1 MSKAT
6 RNIIIIAMVVIAAA
20 LAAVIIY
27 GRNSASDDISVKI
40 SEAEAFY
47 EALDYDKAIAAYNDI
62 LSTEDNADAYA
73 GLAKAYY
80 AKGNSEKAL
89 NVLEKGLESTQN
101 NDAVVKVFSEL
112 FPDAETAEATTTS
125 VVTSETEKITENSVS
140 EEKTEEESVTTQ
152 TSAESSATKSETTAA
167 TTVTAAATTTQHT
180 TAATTAATTQRQT
193 TAATTA
199 ATTKKETQTVVEKIS
214 VKSYTGLTEDAI
226 SSSAKSD
233 GVNVVF
239 VYEEDNSYADGE
251 AFKQSPAAGSKVGK
265 GSIVTVYICKSS
277 KKSPN
282 AIIID
287 GGSDSSENE
296 EIFPDLS
303 IN

>member
-125 VVTSETEKITENSVS
+125 VATSETEKITETSVS
-140 EEKTEEESVTTQ
+140 KEKTEEESVTTQ
-152 TSAESSATKSETTAA
+152 TSAARSETTAA
-167 TTVTAAATTTQHT
+167 TTVTADSATTQHT
-180 TAATTAATTQRQT
+180 TAAATAATTQRQT

-239 VYEEDNSYADGE
+239 VYEEDNSYIDGE

-282 AIIID
+282 AIII
-287 GGSDSSENE
+287 GGDSDSSENE

>member
-62 LSTEDNADAYA
+62 LSTEENADAYA

-125 VVTSETEKITENSVS
+125 VAASETEKITETSVS
-140 EEKTEEESVTTQ
+140 EKKTEEESVTTQ

-167 TTVTAAATTTQHT
+167 TTVTAASAATQHT
-180 TAATTAATTQRQT
+180 TTAATTQKQT
-193 TAATTA
+193 AAATTA

-282 AIIID
+282 AIII
-287 GGSDSSENE
+287 GGDSDSSENE

>member
-62 LSTEDNADAYA
+62 LSTEENADAYA

-125 VVTSETEKITENSVS
+125 VATSETEKITETSVS
-140 EEKTEEESVTTQ
+140 EKKTEEESVTTQ
-152 TSAESSATKSETTAA
+152 TSAESSATKSETTAV
-167 TTVTAAATTTQHT
+167 TTVTAASVTTQHT
-180 TAATTAATTQRQT
+180 TTAATTQKQT
-193 TAATTA
+193 AAATTA

-282 AIIID
+282 AIIIG

>member
-125 VVTSETEKITENSVS
+125 VATSETEKTTETSVS
-140 EEKTEEESVTTQ
+140 EKKTEEESVTTQ
-152 TSAESSATKSETTAA
+152 ASSESSATKSETSAA
-167 TTVTAAATTTQHT
+167 TTVTASATTQHT
-180 TAATTAATTQRQT
+180 TAAATAATTQKQT
-193 TAATTA
+193 AAATTA

-239 VYEEDNSYADGE
+239 VYEEDNSYIDGE

-282 AIIID
+282 AIIIGGDSD
-287 GGSDSSENE
+287 GSENE

>member
-125 VVTSETEKITENSVS
+125 VATSETEKITETSVS

-152 TSAESSATKSETTAA
+152 TSAARSETTAA
-167 TTVTAAATTTQHT
+167 TTVTAASATTQHT
-180 TAATTAATTQRQT
+180 TAAATAATTQRQT

-239 VYEEDNSYADGE
+239 VYEEDNSYIDGE

-282 AIIID
+282 AIII
-287 GGSDSSENE
+287 GGDSDSSENE

>member
-125 VVTSETEKITENSVS
+125 VVTSETEKITETSVS

-167 TTVTAAATTTQHT
+167 TTVTAASVTTQHT
-180 TAATTAATTQRQT
+180 TTAATTQKQ

-226 SSSAKSD
+226 SSLAKSD

-282 AIIID
+282 AIII
-287 GGSDSSENE
+287 GGDSDSSENE

>member
-101 NDAVVKVFSEL
+101 NEAVVKVFSEL

-125 VVTSETEKITENSVS
+125 VATSETEKITETSVS

-152 TSAESSATKSETTAA
+152 TSAARSETTAA
-167 TTVTAAATTTQHT
+167 TTVTAASAATQHT
-180 TAATTAATTQRQT
+180 TAAATAATTQRQT

-239 VYEEDNSYADGE
+239 VYEEDNSYIDGE

-282 AIIID
+282 AIII
-287 GGSDSSENE
+287 GGDSDSSENE

>member
-112 FPDAETAEATTTS
+112 FPDAKTAEATTTS
-125 VVTSETEKITENSVS
+125 VATSETEKITETSVS

-152 TSAESSATKSETTAA
+152 TSAARSETTAA
-167 TTVTAAATTTQHT
+167 TTVTAASAATQHT
-180 TAATTAATTQRQT
+180 TAAATAATTQKQT
-193 TAATTA
+193 AAATTA

-226 SSSAKSD
+226 SSSAKTD

-282 AIIID
+282 AIIIGGDSD
-287 GGSDSSENE
+287 GSENE

>member
-62 LSTEDNADAYA
+62 LSTEENADAYA

-112 FPDAETAEATTTS
+112 FPDAETAEATTTY
-125 VVTSETEKITENSVS
+125 VTTSETEKTTETSVS
-140 EEKTEEESVTTQ
+140 EKKTEEESVTTQ
-152 TSAESSATKSETTAA
+152 TSAESSATKSETTSA
-167 TTVTAAATTTQHT
+167 TTVTAASATTQHT
-180 TAATTAATTQRQT
+180 TTAATTPKQT
-193 TAATTA
+193 AAATTA

-251 AFKQSPAAGSKVGK
+251 AFKQSPAVGSKVGK

-277 KKSPN
+277 KISPN
-282 AIIID
+282 AIIIG

>member
-125 VVTSETEKITENSVS
+125 VATSETEKITETSVS

-152 TSAESSATKSETTAA
+152 TSAARSETTAA
-167 TTVTAAATTTQHT
+167 TTVTAASAATQHT
-180 TAATTAATTQRQT
+180 TAAATAATTQRQT

-239 VYEEDNSYADGE
+239 VYEENNSYADGE

-282 AIIID
+282 AIII
-287 GGSDSSENE
+287 GGDSDSSENE

>member
-101 NDAVVKVFSEL
+101 NEAVVKVFSEL

-125 VVTSETEKITENSVS
+125 VATSETEKITETSVS

-152 TSAESSATKSETTAA
+152 TSAARSETTAA
-167 TTVTAAATTTQHT
+167 TTVTAASATTQHT
-180 TAATTAATTQRQT
+180 TAAATAATTQRQT

-239 VYEEDNSYADGE
+239 VYEEDNSYIDGE

-282 AIIID
+282 AIII
-287 GGSDSSENE
+287 GGDSDSSENE

>member
-125 VVTSETEKITENSVS
+125 VATSETEKITETSVS

-152 TSAESSATKSETTAA
+152 TSAARSETTAA
-167 TTVTAAATTTQHT
+167 TTVTAASATTQHT
-180 TAATTAATTQRQT
+180 TAAATAATTPKQ

-226 SSSAKSD
+226 SSSAKTD

-282 AIIID
+282 AIIIGGDSD
-287 GGSDSSENE
+287 GSENE

>member
-125 VVTSETEKITENSVS
+125 VATSETEKITETFVS

-152 TSAESSATKSETTAA
+152 TSAARSETTAA
-167 TTVTAAATTTQHT
+167 TTVTAASATTQHT
-180 TAATTAATTQRQT
+180 TAAATAATTQRQT

-282 AIIID
+282 AIII
-287 GGSDSSENE
+287 GGDSDSSENE

>member
-89 NVLEKGLESTQN
+89 NVLEKGLKSTQN

-112 FPDAETAEATTTS
+112 FPDAEAAEATTTS
-125 VVTSETEKITENSVS
+125 VVTSETEKITETSAS
-140 EEKTEEESVTTQ
+140 EKKTEEESVAAQ
-152 TSAESSATKSETTAA
+152 TSAARSETTAA
-167 TTVTAAATTTQHT
+167 TTVTAASATTQHT
-180 TAATTAATTQRQT
+180 TAAATAATTPKQ

-282 AIIID
+282 AIII
-287 GGSDSSENE
+287 GGDSDSSENE

>member
-6 RNIIIIAMVVIAAA
+6 RNIIIIAMVVIATA

-125 VVTSETEKITENSVS
+125 VATSETEKITETSVS

-152 TSAESSATKSETTAA
+152 TSAARSETTAA
-167 TTVTAAATTTQHT
+167 TTVTAASAATQHT
-180 TAATTAATTQRQT
+180 TAAATAATTQKQT
-193 TAATTA
+193 AAATTA

-239 VYEEDNSYADGE
+239 VYEEDNSYIDGE

-282 AIIID
+282 AIII
-287 GGSDSSENE
+287 GGDSDSSENE

>member
-62 LSTEDNADAYA
+62 LSTEENADAYA

-125 VVTSETEKITENSVS
+125 VTTSETEKTTETSVS
-140 EEKTEEESVTTQ
+140 EKKTEEESVTTQ
-152 TSAESSATKSETTAA
+152 TSAESSATKSETTSA
-167 TTVTAAATTTQHT
+167 TTVTAASATTQHT
-180 TAATTAATTQRQT
+180 TTAATPPKQT
-193 TAATTA
+193 AAATTA

-226 SSSAKSD
+226 SSSAKTD

-282 AIIID
+282 AIIIGGDSD
-287 GGSDSSENE
+287 GSENE

>member
-62 LSTEDNADAYA
+62 LSTEESADAYA

-125 VVTSETEKITENSVS
+125 VATSETEKITETSVS
-140 EEKTEEESVTTQ
+140 EKKTEEESVTTQ
-152 TSAESSATKSETTAA
+152 TSAESSATKSETTSA
-167 TTVTAAATTTQHT
+167 TTVTAASVTTQHT
-180 TAATTAATTQRQT
+180 TAAATAATTQKQ

-282 AIIID
+282 AIIIG

>member
-89 NVLEKGLESTQN
+89 NVLEKGLKSTQN

-125 VVTSETEKITENSVS
+125 VATSETEKITETSVS
-140 EEKTEEESVTTQ
+140 EKKTEEESVTTQ
-152 TSAESSATKSETTAA
+152 TSAARSETTAA
-167 TTVTAAATTTQHT
+167 TTVTAAATTQHT
-180 TAATTAATTQRQT
+180 TAAATAATTPKQT
-193 TAATTA
+193 AAATTA

-282 AIIID
+282 AIII
-287 GGSDSSENE
+287 GGDSDSSENE

>member
-101 NDAVVKVFSEL
+101 NEAVVKIFSEL

-125 VVTSETEKITENSVS
+125 VATSETEKITETSVS

-152 TSAESSATKSETTAA
+152 TSAARSETTAA
-167 TTVTAAATTTQHT
+167 TTVTAASATTQHT
-180 TAATTAATTQRQT
+180 TAAATAATTQRQT

-239 VYEEDNSYADGE
+239 VYEEDNSYIDGE

-282 AIIID
+282 AIII
-287 GGSDSSENE
+287 GGDSDSSENE

>member
-112 FPDAETAEATTTS
+112 FPDAETAEATTPS
-125 VVTSETEKITENSVS
+125 VATSETEKITETSVS

-152 TSAESSATKSETTAA
+152 TSAARSETTAA
-167 TTVTAAATTTQHT
+167 TTVTAASATTQHT
-180 TAATTAATTQRQT
+180 TAAATAATTQKQT
-193 TAATTA
+193 AAATTA

-239 VYEEDNSYADGE
+239 VYEEDNSYIDGE

-282 AIIID
+282 AIII
-287 GGSDSSENE
+287 GGDSDSSENE

>member
-47 EALDYDKAIAAYNDI
+47 EALDYDKAIAVYNDI

-125 VVTSETEKITENSVS
+125 VATSETEKITETSVS
-140 EEKTEEESVTTQ
+140 EKKTEEESVTTQ
-152 TSAESSATKSETTAA
+152 TSAESSATKSETTAT
-167 TTVTAAATTTQHT
+167 TTVTASATTQHT
-180 TAATTAATTQRQT
+180 TAAATAATTQKQ

-226 SSSAKSD
+226 SSSAKTD

-282 AIIID
+282 AIIIGGDSD
-287 GGSDSSENE
+287 GSENE

>member
-125 VVTSETEKITENSVS
+125 VATSETEKITETSVS

-152 TSAESSATKSETTAA
+152 TSAARSETTAA
-167 TTVTAAATTTQHT
+167 TTVTAASATTQHT
-180 TAATTAATTQRQT
+180 TAAATAATTQKQT
-193 TAATTA
+193 AAATTA

-226 SSSAKSD
+226 SFSAKSD

-239 VYEEDNSYADGE
+239 VYEEDNSYIDGE

-282 AIIID
+282 AIII
-287 GGSDSSENE
+287 GGDSDSSENE

>member
-125 VVTSETEKITENSVS
+125 VATSETEKTTETSVS
-140 EEKTEEESVTTQ
+140 EKKTEEESVAAQ
-152 TSAESSATKSETTAA
+152 TSAARSETTAA
-167 TTVTAAATTTQHT
+167 TTVTAASATTQHT
-180 TAATTAATTQRQT
+180 TAAATAATTQKQT
-193 TAATTA
+193 AAATTA

-282 AIIID
+282 AIII
-287 GGSDSSENE
+287 GGDSDSSENE

>member
-20 LAAVIIY
+20 LAAVIVY

-112 FPDAETAEATTTS
+112 FPDAESAEAETTS
-125 VVTSETEKITENSVS
+125 VVTYETEPTVETTVS
-140 EEKTEEESVTTQ
+140 EKRAEESVTAEISDENSATETERTT
-152 TSAESSATKSETTAA
+152 TSATTASSAA
-167 TTVTAAATTTQHT
+167 THSTTT
-180 TAATTAATTQRQT
+180 ATTAATTQRQT
-193 TAATTA
+193 TAATTTA

-282 AIIID
+282 AIII
-287 GGSDSSENE
+287 GGDSDSSENE

>member
-125 VVTSETEKITENSVS
+125 VATSETEKITETSVS

-152 TSAESSATKSETTAA
+152 TSAARSETTAA
-167 TTVTAAATTTQHT
+167 TTVTAASATTQHT
-180 TAATTAATTQRQT
+180 TAAATAATTQKQT
-193 TAATTA
+193 AAATTA

-239 VYEEDNSYADGE
+239 VYEEDNSYIDGE

-282 AIIID
+282 AIII
-287 GGSDSSENE
+287 GGDSDSSENE

>member
-101 NDAVVKVFSEL
+101 NEAVVKVFSEL

-125 VVTSETEKITENSVS
+125 VATSETEKITETSVS
-140 EEKTEEESVTTQ
+140 EEKKEEESVTTQ
-152 TSAESSATKSETTAA
+152 TSAARSETTAA
-167 TTVTAAATTTQHT
+167 TTVTAASVTTQHT
-180 TAATTAATTQRQT
+180 TAAATAATTQRQT

-239 VYEEDNSYADGE
+239 VYEEDNSYIDGE

-277 KKSPN
+277 KKPPN
-282 AIIID
+282 AIII
-287 GGSDSSENE
+287 GGDSESSENE

>member
-62 LSTEDNADAYA
+62 LSTEENADAYA

-89 NVLEKGLESTQN
+89 NVLEKGLENTQN

-125 VVTSETEKITENSVS
+125 VAASETEKITETSVS
-140 EEKTEEESVTTQ
+140 EKKTEEESVTTQ

-167 TTVTAAATTTQHT
+167 TTVTAASVTTQHT
-180 TAATTAATTQRQT
+180 TTAATTQKQ

-282 AIIID
+282 AIIIG

>member
-20 LAAVIIY
+20 LAAVIKY

-125 VVTSETEKITENSVS
+125 VATSETEKITETSVS
-140 EEKTEEESVTTQ
+140 EEKTEEESN
-152 TSAESSATKSETTAA
+152 SSPE
-167 TTVTAAATTTQHT
+167 
-180 TAATTAATTQRQT
+180 
-193 TAATTA
+193 
-199 ATTKKETQTVVEKIS
+199 
-214 VKSYTGLTEDAI
+214 
-226 SSSAKSD
+226 
-233 GVNVVF
+233 F
-239 VYEEDNSYADGE
+239 VYEHM
-251 AFKQSPAAGSKVGK
+251 K
-265 GSIVTVYICKSS
+265 
-277 KKSPN
+277 
-282 AIIID
+282 
-287 GGSDSSENE
+287 
-296 EIFPDLS
+296 
-303 IN
+303 

>member
-125 VVTSETEKITENSVS
+125 VATSETEKITETSVS
-140 EEKTEEESVTTQ
+140 KEKTEEESVTTQ
-152 TSAESSATKSETTAA
+152 TSAARSETTAA
-167 TTVTAAATTTQHT
+167 TTVTAASATTQHT
-180 TAATTAATTQRQT
+180 TAAATAATTQRQT

-239 VYEEDNSYADGE
+239 VYEEDNSYIDGE

-282 AIIID
+282 AIII
-287 GGSDSSENE
+287 GGDSDSSENE

>member
-89 NVLEKGLESTQN
+89 NVLEKGLKSTQN

-112 FPDAETAEATTTS
+112 FPDAEAAEATTTS
-125 VVTSETEKITENSVS
+125 VVTSETEKITETSVS
-140 EEKTEEESVTTQ
+140 EEKTEEESVAAQ
-152 TSAESSATKSETTAA
+152 TSAARSETTAA
-167 TTVTAAATTTQHT
+167 TTVTAASATTQHT
-180 TAATTAATTQRQT
+180 TAAATAATTPKQT
-193 TAATTA
+193 AA

-239 VYEEDNSYADGE
+239 VYEEDNSYIDGE

-277 KKSPN
+277 QKSPN
-282 AIIID
+282 AIFI
-287 GGSDSSENE
+287 GGDSDSSENE

>member
-125 VVTSETEKITENSVS
+125 VAASETEKITETSVS
-140 EEKTEEESVTTQ
+140 EKKSEEESVTTQ

-167 TTVTAAATTTQHT
+167 TTVTAASAATQHT
-180 TAATTAATTQRQT
+180 TAAVTAATTQKQT
-193 TAATTA
+193 AAATTA

-282 AIIID
+282 AIII
-287 GGSDSSENE
+287 GGDSDSSENE

>member
-125 VVTSETEKITENSVS
+125 VATSETEKITETSVS

-152 TSAESSATKSETTAA
+152 TSAARSETTAA
-167 TTVTAAATTTQHT
+167 TTVTAASATTQHT
-180 TAATTAATTQRQT
+180 TAAASAATTQRQT

-239 VYEEDNSYADGE
+239 VYEEDNSYIDGE

-282 AIIID
+282 AIII
-287 GGSDSSENE
+287 GGDSDSSENE

>member
-62 LSTEDNADAYA
+62 LSTEENADAYA

-125 VVTSETEKITENSVS
+125 VATSETEKITETSVS
-140 EEKTEEESVTTQ
+140 EKKTEEESVTTQ

-167 TTVTAAATTTQHT
+167 TTVTAAVTTTQHT
-180 TAATTAATTQRQT
+180 TTAATTQKQT
-193 TAATTA
+193 AAATTA

-226 SSSAKSD
+226 SSLAKSD

-282 AIIID
+282 AIIIGGDSD
-287 GGSDSSENE
+287 GSENE

>member
-62 LSTEDNADAYA
+62 LSTEENADAYA

-125 VVTSETEKITENSVS
+125 VAASETEKTTETSVS
-140 EEKTEEESVTTQ
+140 EKKTEEESVTTQ
-152 TSAESSATKSETTAA
+152 TSAESSATKSETTAV
-167 TTVTAAATTTQHT
+167 TTVTAASVTTQHT
-180 TAATTAATTQRQT
+180 TTAATTQKQ

-282 AIIID
+282 AIIIG

>member
-125 VVTSETEKITENSVS
+125 VATSETEKITETSAS
-140 EEKTEEESVTTQ
+140 EKKTEEESVAAQ
-152 TSAESSATKSETTAA
+152 TSAARSETTAA
-167 TTVTAAATTTQHT
+167 TTVTAASATTQHT
-180 TAATTAATTQRQT
+180 TAAATAATTQKQT
-193 TAATTA
+193 AAATTA

-239 VYEEDNSYADGE
+239 VYEEDNSYIDGE

-282 AIIID
+282 AIII
-287 GGSDSSENE
+287 GGDSDSSENE

>member
-20 LAAVIIY
+20 LAAIIIY

-62 LSTEDNADAYA
+62 LSTEENADAYA

-125 VVTSETEKITENSVS
+125 VAASETEKITETSVS
-140 EEKTEEESVTTQ
+140 EKKTEEESVTTQ

-167 TTVTAAATTTQHT
+167 TTVTAASAATQHT
-180 TAATTAATTQRQT
+180 TTAATTQKQT
-193 TAATTA
+193 AAATTA

-226 SSSAKSD
+226 SSLAKSD

-282 AIIID
+282 AIII
-287 GGSDSSENE
+287 GGDSDSSENE

>member
-40 SEAEAFY
+40 YEAEAFY

-125 VVTSETEKITENSVS
+125 VATSETEKITETSVS

-152 TSAESSATKSETTAA
+152 TSAARSETTAA
-167 TTVTAAATTTQHT
+167 TTVTAASATTQHT
-180 TAATTAATTQRQT
+180 TAAATAATTQKQT
-193 TAATTA
+193 AAATTA

-239 VYEEDNSYADGE
+239 VYEEDNSYIDGE

-282 AIIID
+282 AIII
-287 GGSDSSENE
+287 GGDSDSSENE

>member
-125 VVTSETEKITENSVS
+125 VATSETEKITETSVS

-152 TSAESSATKSETTAA
+152 TSAARSETTAA
-167 TTVTAAATTTQHT
+167 TTVTAASATTQHT
-180 TAATTAATTQRQT
+180 TAAATAATTQKQT
-193 TAATTA
+193 AAATTA

-282 AIIID
+282 AIIIGGDSD
-287 GGSDSSENE
+287 GSENE

>member
-47 EALDYDKAIAAYNDI
+47 EALDYDKAIAVYNDI

-125 VVTSETEKITENSVS
+125 VATSETEKITETSVS

-152 TSAESSATKSETTAA
+152 TSAARSETTAA
-167 TTVTAAATTTQHT
+167 TTVTAASATTQHT
-180 TAATTAATTQRQT
+180 TAAATAATTPKQ

-226 SSSAKSD
+226 SSSAKTD

-282 AIIID
+282 AIIIGGDSD
-287 GGSDSSENE
+287 GSENE

>member
-62 LSTEDNADAYA
+62 LSTEENADAYA

-125 VVTSETEKITENSVS
+125 VAASETEKITETSVS
-140 EEKTEEESVTTQ
+140 EKKTEEESVTTQ

-167 TTVTAAATTTQHT
+167 TTVTVASAATQHT
-180 TAATTAATTQRQT
+180 TTAATTQKQ

-282 AIIID
+282 AIIIGGDSD
-287 GGSDSSENE
+287 GSENE